1 MSGRH
6 DNPQGDGDTAA
17 RALRITTVATG
28 SAIICRLEG
37 EIDLDQRPK
46 LENALV
52 QAVNGRPARLLVDL
66 AGVGFCDSAGLN
78 ALLVTRADA
87 ETAGI
92 RLILTAPPP
101 QIRRLL
107 EITGTNEL
115 FTVRDSVRAA
125 LDGDDPR
132 HRGRT

>member
-1 MSGRH
+1 MSGRQ
-6 DNPQGDGDTAA
+6 DNLKDDGDSAA
-17 RALRITTVATG
+17 PALRITTVATG
-28 SAIICRLEG
+28 SAAICRLEG

-46 LENALV
+46 LEDALV
-52 QAVNGRPARLLVDL
+52 QAVKDRPARLLVDL

-101 QIRRLL
+101 QVRRLL
-107 EITGTNEL
+107 EITGADEV
-115 FTVRDSVRAA
+115 FTVCDSVRAA
-125 LDGDDPR
+125 LDGGDPR
-132 HRGRT
+132 HRGRS